1 MIASDV
7 WIWSNLFVWK
17 SEDCTVRPFYR
28 PAFVGPMFVP
38 VPYIY
43 LDVGLFQV
51 TLKITE
57 NMQAQFFC
65 IESHDDHWKGFWRVD
80 VEKCCLEKLR
90 YEKNSIHVNKKSC
103 ETFFFWRTKMVAWW
117 FLSKK
122 ASIKAHQQYYFET
135 EVRHFLKYVKYLD
148 SIERVLSCSM
158 ISWSNHNWFSSY
170 LTRTKPIYII
180 LSFLYLCNQSRRL

>member
-7 WIWSNLFVWK
+7 WIWSNSDVYSFENPKFVLSDLFI
-17 SEDCTVRPFYR
+17 VRVCGSYVCASTIYLF
-28 PAFVGPMFVP
+28 GCWFVP
-38 VPYIY
+38 SNFKNNRKYAGSI
-43 LDVGLFQV
+43 
-51 TLKITE
+51 
-57 NMQAQFFC
+57 FC
-65 IESHDDHWKGFWRVD
+65 IDSHDDHRKGFWRVD
-80 VEKCCLEKLR
+80 VEKFCLEKLR
-90 YEKNSIHVNKKSC
+90 FEKNSIHVNKISC
-103 ETFFFWRTKMVAWW
+103 ETFF
-117 FLSKK
+117 
-122 ASIKAHQQYYFET
+122 SIKAHQQYYFET